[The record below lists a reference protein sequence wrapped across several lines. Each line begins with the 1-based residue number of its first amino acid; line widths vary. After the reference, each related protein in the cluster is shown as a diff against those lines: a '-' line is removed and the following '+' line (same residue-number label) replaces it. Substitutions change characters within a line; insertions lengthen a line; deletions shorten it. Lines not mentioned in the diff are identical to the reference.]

1 MLHFR
6 GEVSHFL
13 KTKYIYKKKHD
24 EGFALL
30 VAPIVALNFC
40 RFVHEDF

>member
-1 MLHFR
+1 MLYFR

-30 VAPIVALNFC
+30 VALNVC